1 MMPGRHRKLGV
12 LGAVALLAVW
22 IAGCSSNSAVV
33 GVVVTGPTL
42 SPVTVL
48 LNGQAQF
55 GVAVTGISTTSVFWQ
70 ICLPAVSTT
79 TLPTTCTAP
88 QPPQQNI
95 GAQNP
100 LIGYGTIT
108 ATGLYTA
115 PPVIPAQ
122 NSFVIVARST
132 AQPTS
137 FGIIFVNL
145 DSGVSL
151 QINPTTAT
159 IGPGETFQFTATVSG
174 LPSNAVNWSVQAPI
188 SQFGSISASGLYH
201 APASPPSG
209 GVTITATSTADASKT
224 ATATVTIGPG
234 GPPVITS
241 IDPTVAAQGSVQQD
255 VFVNGSNL
263 LSTSVAE
270 FAGVP
275 VPTTFISTTLVR
287 ATIPAGQL
295 TQAGTFQISVVTQ
308 NGSPNAPG
316 PVNFSIF
323 AVRPAI
329 VSSAP
334 DSVTQNG
341 ASASVNLTGGF
352 FVAGTTTATF
362 QGAGV
367 VPSVNNSRQ
376 MSIPVPA
383 GPLATPGLYPI
394 VVQNSG
400 VAPALPSKAAL
411 NLGVTPI
418 PGSIPTAPTVTGI
431 AVGVSPSAVA
441 VDEADGIAVV
451 ANSGSNSVSL
461 ISLTTHLPVGGAIAV
476 GVNPTGVAVDD
487 LLPDAVALVVNKT
500 DQTVTAID
508 LISGNKSSP
517 LSVRFSNGA
526 NPPLPV
532 SIGVNPVK
540 HRAIVAYQSTNQAT
554 VLDVSEAGG
563 VPAVAIVQRVGGAGT
578 TFSTGVSPEVGIDPK
593 LNWAVITPGG
603 AGSINLVDLGVDVS
617 AEEPQG
623 RAPEVIGSL
632 SISPTVQGVAIDSE
646 THGALFTDPATG
658 VLSTFSLLN
667 NTVTTVVALGGGA
680 FVKQGY
686 GTAAA
691 SPLENVAIAVNILDK
706 SAVVVDL
713 EDASILQSVSGI
725 GTGSV
730 LPAVAVDPVTNQA
743 VVVNQADNAVE
754 IVSLGNTLNPLQI
767 TESRPIVAFGGPGTG
782 NLALT
787 INGSG
792 FTGGSQVQLDGTSVS
807 VTGRQIVASVPGSM
821 LGGARRYFVEVN
833 NGGSAVSNVAYLT
846 VVQAIPVGRTPV
858 AVAVDTDRDLAV
870 TTNSADGNVSLVSLA
885 APSPES
891 PQSLGAVGVIGLP
904 VTVGTKPEGVAV
916 LPRQGVAVVANN
928 GSNNASIVD
937 LTGVRVPVTVASCAG
952 GCTNPT
958 AVAMNQDSG
967 TAVVTNTNS
976 SLNGNPGINGT
987 VGFISNLIGA
997 IPTVTA
1003 LTVDQNPVAAAVDP
1017 SVTPGVGYAAIA
1029 NAAAQSSVDF
1039 LNMSNLQF
1047 AGRASGGTLQN
1058 PSGVV
1063 FDPVNQVFVIANSLV
1078 NNVVFI
1084 DPNTF
1089 IQTSARVGINPTSL
1103 DYNFQA
1109 STLVTVNSS
1118 SHILS
1123 VLDYVCPPNI
1133 LLPACAG
1140 PLVRDVLGLGGVQ
1153 SSAFVLGPN
1162 AIAIDPK
1169 LNLGALV
1176 DPDNNRLLLVP
1187 LPR

>member
-1 MMPGRHRKLGV
+1 MAGRHRKLGV

-55 GVAVTGISTTSVFWQ
+55 GVTVTGISTTSVFWQ

-88 QPPQQNI
+88 QPPQANI
-95 GAQNP
+95 SGQNP

-115 PPVIPAQ
+115 PPTIPAQ

-132 AQPTS
+132 ARPTS

-151 QINPTTAT
+151 QVNPTTAT
-159 IGPGETFQFTATVSG
+159 IGPNETFQFTATVSG
-174 LPSNAVNWSVQAPI
+174 LPSNAVNWSVPAPI
-188 SQFGSISASGLYH
+188 SQFGSISASGLYQ
-201 APASPPSG
+201 APGTAPSG
-209 GVTITATSTADASKT
+209 GVTITATSTADPSKI
-224 ATATVTIGPG
+224 ATAAVAIGPG
-234 GPPVITS
+234 GPPVVTN

-255 VFVNGSNL
+255 VFVNGANL

-270 FAGVP
+270 IAGIP

-367 VPSVNNSRQ
+367 IPSVNNSRQ

-476 GVNPTGVAVDD
+476 GANPTGVAVDD
-487 LLPDAVALVVNKT
+487 LLPDAVAVVVNKT
-500 DQTVTAID
+500 DLTVTAID
-508 LISGNKSSP
+508 LISGNKSLP
-517 LSVRFSNGA
+517 LSVRFSGGA
-526 NPPLPV
+526 NPPLPI
-532 SIGVNPVK
+532 SIGINPVK

-563 VPAVAIVQRVGGAGT
+563 VPAVAIVQQVGGAGT

-623 RAPEVIGSL
+623 RAPEVVGSL

-646 THGALFTDPATG
+646 THGALFTDPTTG

-667 NTVTTVVALGGGA
+667 NTVTTVSALGGGA

-691 SPLENVAIAVNILDK
+691 SPLENVAIAVNVLDK

-792 FTGGSQVQLDGTSVS
+792 FTGGSKCNWTAHPFPLRRSPRTDGRLWLPCREACWAERGVTSW
-807 VTGRQIVASVPGSM
+807 
-821 LGGARRYFVEVN
+821 
-833 NGGSAVSNVAYLT
+833 
-846 VVQAIPVGRTPV
+846 
-858 AVAVDTDRDLAV
+858 
-870 TTNSADGNVSLVSLA
+870 
-885 APSPES
+885 
-891 PQSLGAVGVIGLP
+891 
-904 VTVGTKPEGVAV
+904 K
-916 LPRQGVAVVANN
+916 
-928 GSNNASIVD
+928 
-937 LTGVRVPVTVASCAG
+937 
-952 GCTNPT
+952 
-958 AVAMNQDSG
+958 
-967 TAVVTNTNS
+967 
-976 SLNGNPGINGT
+976 
-987 VGFISNLIGA
+987 
-997 IPTVTA
+997 
-1003 LTVDQNPVAAAVDP
+1003 
-1017 SVTPGVGYAAIA
+1017 
-1029 NAAAQSSVDF
+1029 
-1039 LNMSNLQF
+1039 
-1047 AGRASGGTLQN
+1047 
-1058 PSGVV
+1058 
-1063 FDPVNQVFVIANSLV
+1063 
-1078 NNVVFI
+1078 
-1084 DPNTF
+1084 
-1089 IQTSARVGINPTSL
+1089 
-1103 DYNFQA
+1103 
-1109 STLVTVNSS
+1109 
-1118 SHILS
+1118 
-1123 VLDYVCPPNI
+1123 
-1133 LLPACAG
+1133 
-1140 PLVRDVLGLGGVQ
+1140 
-1153 SSAFVLGPN
+1153 
-1162 AIAIDPK
+1162 
-1169 LNLGALV
+1169 
-1176 DPDNNRLLLVP
+1176 
-1187 LPR
+1187 